1 METATTARSER
12 PVKLPLAEAF
22 ELAEGAL
29 LAAGAG
35 RDMAR
40 ALAAAT
46 VDAEAHGQPAVGFVH
61 LVDYLESLQAGRIKG
76 AAEPRRDDPAP
87 AIIRIDAA
95 GGIAQHGFALAFND
109 LVARAGSFGIALFS
123 LSGSYT
129 TGELG
134 YYTRRIAQ
142 AGLVAVAATNGP
154 AIMSVPGATGPV
166 YCTNPVSFAAP
177 AADGDVVFFDQ
188 SSSATAFVNIR
199 AAADRS
205 ESLPEGIAVDV
216 SGAPTTDPAAALR
229 GALLTFGAERGANIA
244 LMVEVLAAGLTGA
257 NWSLDAAPF
266 TEGQASPGAGLLIV
280 AIAPAVLDRD
290 FSARLSAQLKRL
302 ERIHGVHIPGR
313 RKLAARRRAERDG
326 ISLPKALHDRIT
338 AWLTTGAGGK
348 HGWTYSVD
356 R

>member
-1 METATTARSER
+1 METPTTARSDR

-22 ELAEGAL
+22 ELAEAAL

-46 VDAEAHGQPAVGFVH
+46 VDAEAHGQPSVGFAH
-61 LVDYLESLQAGRIKG
+61 LLDYLESLKAGRINGK
-76 AAEPRRDDPAP
+76 AEPIRDDPAP

-142 AGLVAVAATNGP
+142 AGLVAFAATNGP

-166 YCTNPVSFAAP
+166 YCTNPLSFAAP
-177 AADGDVVFFDQ
+177 AADSDVIFFDQ

-199 AAADRS
+199 AAAEKGER
-205 ESLPEGIAVDV
+205 LAEGIAVDV
-216 SGAPTTDPAAALR
+216 SGQPTTDPAAALR

-244 LMVEVLAAGLTGA
+244 LMVEILAAGLTGA
-257 NWSLDAAPF
+257 NWSLDAGSF
-266 TEGQASPGAGLLIV
+266 TEGKASPGAGLLIV

-290 FSARLSAQLKRL
+290 FPARLAAQAKRL

-326 ISLPKALHDRIT
+326 ITLPKTLHDRIT
-338 AWLTTGAGGK
+338 AWLTKDARDT